1 MILYVGHQL
10 IVSISIL
17 TSNDIRIL
25 VYSKFLKL
33 RRCHWENKHINT
45 YNRNEHYLLKHLK
58 LCVSAKIFSHL
69 TTKFKLLNFANF
81 CLFFLLIHKLLINPI
96 WIYLN
101 ISSDGITC
109 FNSQKAL
116 LLYSFQVRKW
126 TIIDTLTAIHLK

>member
-10 IVSISIL
+10 RVSIYKSIL

-33 RRCHWENKHINT
+33 RRCHWENSTLITEMSIIYLNT
-45 YNRNEHYLLKHLK
+45 WYYVCQRR
-58 LCVSAKIFSHL
+58 FSHL

-81 CLFFLLIHKLLINPI
+81 CLFVLFHKLIINPI

-116 LLYSFQVRKW
+116 LLFVSSQEMNNHRH
-126 TIIDTLTAIHLK
+126 T